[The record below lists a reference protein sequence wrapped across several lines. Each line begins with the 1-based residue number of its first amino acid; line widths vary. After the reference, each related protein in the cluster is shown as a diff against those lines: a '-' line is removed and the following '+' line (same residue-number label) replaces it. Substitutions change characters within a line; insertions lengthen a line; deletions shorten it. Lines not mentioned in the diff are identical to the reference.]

1 MTMGTL
7 QRYAAIYGALWRNS
21 VTREMQF
28 KSNFLLWIVVE
39 LLWFALQL
47 AFMQVLYG
55 QTDSIGGWS
64 RWQVILLVG
73 VSNFIQQLFTAIF
86 LTNVNELSEHVRTG
100 KLDFMLLLPVNTR
113 FLISFR
119 KVDLGSFINAA
130 FAAVVIFYAA
140 LQLDLHPSFL
150 QFIGFAVV
158 CVAGISVHY
167 SIMFLLA
174 TIAFSTVRA
183 QGILTG
189 YYNLFNIARLP
200 EGAFQRG
207 SFKAIFT
214 FVLPMLLVANVPAK
228 TLLGFPSLP
237 SQVGLLML
245 MSLICFSASELFWRW
260 SLRRYT
266 SASS

>member
-1 MTMGTL
+1 MNMGTL

-130 FAAVVIFYAA
+130 FAGVVILYAA

-167 SIMFLLA
+167 SIMF
-174 TIAFSTVRA
+174 TVRA

-207 SFKAIFT
+207 TFKAIFT

-228 TLLGFPSLP
+228 TLLGFPSMP

-245 MSLICFSASELFWRW
+245 MSFTCFSASELFWRW

>member
-1 MTMGTL
+1 MKTV
-7 QRYAAIYGALWRNS
+7 RYYWSIYLALWRNS

-28 KSNFLLWIVVE
+28 KVNFLLWIVVE

-47 AFMQVLYG
+47 AFMQVLYS
-55 QTDSIGGWS
+55 QTDSIGGWT

-73 VSNFIQQLFTAIF
+73 VSNLIQQLFTAIF
-86 LTNVNELSEHVRTG
+86 LTNVNDLSEHVRTG

-119 KVDLGSFINAA
+119 KVDLGSFINAS
-130 FAAVVIFYAA
+130 FAGVVIVYAG
-140 LQLDLHPSFL
+140 LQLGLHPTIAQL
-150 QFIGFAVV
+150 LGFALV

-200 EGAFQRG
+200 DGAFRRG
-207 SFKAIFT
+207 AFKAVFT

-228 TLLGFPSLP
+228 TLMGFPSAP
-237 SQVGLLML
+237 SQIALLL
-245 MSLICFSASELFWRW
+245 AMSAVCFAVSEFFWRW
-260 SLRRYT
+260 SLKRYT